1 SLNPRYL
8 VAKENSA
15 PNAPMTA
22 VNTEIQ
28 ALMSFGFMSEEPF
41 SSVCS
46 GSSGSLPSSGLVGST
61 LLEEP
66 KLELPLGAWGV
77 EVSVVVTSSAAATE
91 VPAKERATAAA
102 PATSALRE
110 KSF

>member
-1 SLNPRYL
+1 
-8 VAKENSA
+8 
-15 PNAPMTA
+15 MTA

-28 ALMSFGFMSEEPF
+28 ALISFASEEPPF
-41 SSVCS
+41 LS
-46 GSSGSLPSSGLVGST
+46 SSGLVGST

-77 EVSVVVTSSAAATE
+77 EVSVVVTSLAAATE
-91 VPAKERATAAA
+91 VPATERATASA

-110 KSF
+110 TRPTAKSSQAPYGYRRHEL